1 MKGAQRVREMLKIAL
16 NVRNN
21 VLVRQ
26 LVIVILNKIFTTV
39 KRIPVSIV
47 MNHALHA
54 LTVGAMTV

>member
-1 MKGAQRVREMLKIAL
+1 MKGAQRVREMRKIAL

-21 VLVRQ
+21 VLARQ

-39 KRIPVSIV
+39 KRIPVNIV
-47 MNHALHA
+47 TNHALHA